1 MLDVTWRSLL
11 LRHLQSE
18 ASLKDLGQLK
28 ARATCVFRLADIKFW
43 LLGLKVL
50 HEELQDIKSVLEEYN
65 QRNDLEVKAS
75 KGS

>member
-1 MLDVTWRSLL
+1 MLDIVWRSLA

-18 ASLKDLGQLK
+18 ASLKNSGQVE
-28 ARATCVFRLADIKFW
+28 ARATCVLRLADIEFGF
-43 LLGLKVL
+43 LGLKVL